1 MTSPALRFLILGPL
15 QVVIDSEPIALP
27 AKERTVLALLL
38 TRANEIVSMDT
49 LIEALWDEDPPAA
62 ARNTLQGHV
71 KRLRQHMG
79 KAGARIVTRAPG
91 YLVSVAD
98 GELDLAE
105 FIAASDRGRSAAA
118 SGDWLAASKELGEAL
133 AMWRGEPLA
142 DVPLATLQLGV
153 LPRLDE
159 LRLKALETRI
169 DADLGLGRHDELTPE
184 LRLLVSTRPL
194 RERFW
199 EQLML
204 ALYRCD
210 RQAEALEAFRHA
222 CDVLREGL
230 GIDPGPGLQRLHQD
244 ILVANSATPDDLT
257 LAPGLEVPAQLPPD
271 TVDFTGRDNQVRL
284 LYDLLST
291 EPDEGR
297 PGAVVI
303 SAVAGMGGI
312 GKTALAVHV
321 AHLLRGRFPDGQLY
335 VDLQGASNPLRPADV
350 LGTFLCDLG
359 VPSAAI
365 PASEAARTAR
375 YRTALA
381 ARRMLIVL
389 DDARDA
395 AQLRPLLPGTA
406 GSAVIV
412 TSRGTLTD
420 LAGAALMDLDVL
432 GAREAESLFDA
443 IVGPRRAAAE
453 PEARAAVLAYCAGL
467 PLAIRIAAS
476 RLASRPNWSIA
487 DLSAK
492 LADERRRLAELTTG
506 DLGVRISFA
515 VSYEALSPGGMD
527 PARLFRLL
535 GLASMAVL
543 SLPAI
548 AALAGQPADE
558 VSAAL
563 ETLTDIH
570 LVGSPAPEHF
580 RLHDLLRDYAAE
592 LAENDNNQDDHN
604 AALSRLFL
612 WYAEQ
617 VTIAAQVLA
626 PARAAAI
633 DPGVHAIGSEKLTD
647 PERVLAWCEGERPN
661 LISAAR
667 RAAHL
672 GMHDIAA
679 RIASETW
686 GFFERTTHVADW
698 LVMSQT
704 GVSSARHLGND
715 AVLGRMLNCLG
726 QVQSMRRCFEDS
738 LRCFTEALAVLR
750 GIGDRQGE
758 SMVLDSLAIDLFYQD
773 RFEEALECLQSA
785 LAIHTALDD
794 QWWAGLCLN
803 NIGQVLVCLKRY
815 DEALEHLR
823 RALAIQRETSDRY
836 GESITEGTLADTH
849 LELGLFEEAVGHYR
863 SALTAHQETAREH
876 PNQANALCG
885 LGDALA
891 RLGRTAEAHDTWQT
905 ALPILDRLADPRAAK
920 IRERLGGPP
929 TPAD

>member
-1 MTSPALRFLILGPL
+1 M
-15 QVVIDSEPIALP
+15 Q
-27 AKERTVLALLL
+27 RTVLAVLL
-38 TRANEIVSMDT
+38 TRANEIVSVDT

-71 KRLRQHMG
+71 KRLRQRLG
-79 KAGARIVTRAPG
+79 KAGTRIITRAPG

-118 SGDWLAASKELGEAL
+118 SGDWLAASKELGQAL

-142 DVPLATLQLGV
+142 DIPSATVQLGV
-153 LPRLDE
+153 LPRVEE
-159 LRLKALETRI
+159 LRLRALEARI
-169 DADLGLGRHDELTPE
+169 DADLGLGRHDELTRE
-184 LRLLVSTRPL
+184 LRELVRTQPL

-222 CDVLREGL
+222 CDVLREEL

-244 ILVANSATPDDLT
+244 ILTANSATAGGLA
-257 LAPGLEVPAQLPPD
+257 LAPGREVPAQLPPD

-284 LYDLLST
+284 LYDLLSA
-291 EPDEGR
+291 EPDKGR

-312 GKTALAVHV
+312 GKTALALHV
-321 AHLLRGRFPDGQLY
+321 AHLLTDRFPDGQLY
-335 VDLQGASNPLRPADV
+335 TDLQGTSSPLHPADV
-350 LGTFLCDLG
+350 LGTFLHDLG
-359 VPSAAI
+359 VPDAAI
-365 PASEAARTAR
+365 PASEAARAAR

-412 TSRGTLTD
+412 TSRATLTD

-432 GAREAESLFDA
+432 GAREAGSLFDA

-476 RLASRPNWSIA
+476 RLASRPNWSVA
-487 DLSAK
+487 DLCAK

-506 DLGVRISFA
+506 DLGVRVSFA
-515 VSYEALSPGGMD
+515 VSYEALSRGGPD

-535 GLASMAVL
+535 GLAGMAVL

-548 AALAGQPADE
+548 AALADQPADE
-558 VSAAL
+558 VSTAL
-563 ETLTDIH
+563 ETLTDTH
-570 LVGSPAPEHF
+570 LVQSPGPEHF
-580 RLHDLLRDYAAE
+580 RLHDLLRDYATE
-592 LAENDNNQDDHN
+592 LAERDDSHDDQT
-604 AALSRLFL
+604 AALGRLFR
-612 WYAEQ
+612 WYARQ
-617 VTIAAQVLA
+617 AATAAQVLA
-626 PARAAAI
+626 PARAAAT
-633 DPGVHAIGSEKLTD
+633 DPGMHATDQEAMTD
-647 PERVLAWCEGERPN
+647 PGRVLTWCEGERPN
-661 LISAAR
+661 LICAAR
-667 RAAHL
+667 RAADL
-672 GMHDIAA
+672 GMHDIAT

-686 GFFERTTHVADW
+686 GFFERTTHVDDW

-704 GVSSARHLGND
+704 GVDSARHLGDD

-738 LRCFTEALAVLR
+738 SRCFTEALAVLR
-750 GIGDRQGE
+750 RAGDRQGE
-758 SMVLDSLAIDLFYQD
+758 SMVLDSQAIDLFYQD
-773 RFEEALECLQSA
+773 RFEEALECLRSA
-785 LAIHTALDD
+785 LAIHNALGD
-794 QWWAGLCLN
+794 QWWTGLSLN
-803 NIGQVLVCLKRY
+803 NIGQMLLCLKRHE
-815 DEALEHLR
+815 EALEYLR
-823 RALAIQRETSDRY
+823 RALAIQREASDRY
-836 GESITEGTLADTH
+836 AESVTEGTIADTY
-849 LELGLFEEAVGHYR
+849 LELGRFEEAVEHYR
-863 SALTAHQETAREH
+863 SALTAHEETARDH

-885 LGDALA
+885 LGDALTC
-891 RLGRTAEAHDTWQT
+891 LGRTAEAHDVWQA
-905 ALPILDRLADPRAAK
+905 ALPILDRLADPRASK
-920 IRERLGGPP
+920 VRERLAPLTSP
-929 TPAD
+929 TVPGSPR